1 MSIIIGLT
9 GPTGSG
15 KSIAAAV
22 ARDMGVKVID
32 CDKVARQAVEK
43 GTKGLISL
51 VNEFGEGILNPDGT
65 LNRKKLA
72 EIAFSNAQNT
82 ERLNFTLLPHITELV
97 NLQLDADKIL
107 LDAPTLFESGIDSIC
122 TDTIAVLSDKDSRI
136 KRIIKRDGLTI
147 NEAML
152 RVNAGKSDE
161 FYTERAGRILYNN
174 GQTQEYIL
182 SATALFSKLF
192 GGI

>member
-15 KSIAAAV
+15 KSIIAAV

-32 CDKVARQAVEK
+32 CDLVARQAVEK
-43 GTKGLISL
+43 GTKGLAALIE
-51 VNEFGEGILNPDGT
+51 EFGEAILNTDGT
-65 LNRKKLA
+65 LNRKALA
-72 EIAFSNAQNT
+72 QTAFSSKENT
-82 ERLNFTLLPHITELV
+82 ERLNKTLLPHITELV
-97 NLQLDADKIL
+97 NTQLDKDKIL

-122 TDTIAVLSDKDSRI
+122 TDTVAVLADRDSRI

-147 NEAML
+147 NEALL
-152 RVNAGKSDE
+152 RVNAGKSDKY
-161 FYTERAGRILYNN
+161 YTDRAGQILYNN
-174 GQTQEYIL
+174 GNVDEYISCATSLL
-182 SATALFSKLF
+182 SKMF